1 MKSNENYTFFWLT
14 CDKSLREMRSMMTW
28 IKGCIPILEN
38 KNNWSLSWQF
48 FYDFIEWNVVKEV
61 VVSCVVAYIKNPFG
75 IIKRKCLKKV
85 WLANRIL
92 FLFRLKDIGD
102 KINKHGNFVSPVFE
116 SLRSSV
122 KEIVFGPSHIGIL
135 LEDGR
140 AYRVQYSI
148 NSDRLEFNKTD
159 STSKK

>member
-1 MKSNENYTFFWLT
+1 MKNNVL
-14 CDKSLREMRSMMTW
+14 KSL
-28 IKGCIPILEN
+28 
-38 KNNWSLSWQF
+38 
-48 FYDFIEWNVVKEV
+48 
-61 VVSCVVAYIKNPFG
+61 
-75 IIKRKCLKKV
+75 
-85 WLANRIL
+85 IL
-92 FLFRLKDIGD
+92 FVFRLKDIGD

-159 STSKK
+159 STSKKYDSRFSAYIYYLLNNLI